1 MGRKPRVDRSPEE
14 KWQIVQEGIK
24 SGNVSETCRRHG
36 IAPNLFYRWKDEAEQ
51 GAKAALGG
59 EKRCRGGNREGPSH
73 PAVGT
78 NAGAEV
84 AGDRNPKKRRGGVS
98 CGAVHSQAREMVTQ
112 GYTATL
118 VAVTLAISRS
128 SLYYRKRPRGSRA
141 DRTYDEQIVLAC
153 GEKLA
158 YGYRRVAW
166 WLQRKKGLPVDRKR
180 VLRVMRERGLLVRSR
195 RLRARRKKEW
205 GRVEAAEP
213 NQIWQSDMTKIW
225 AGPAVGWAYL
235 VCVIDCCTREIVG
248 WNLSHRCRTEDALA
262 AVEQAVLARLPEGSR
277 EVRLTLTTDN
287 GTQFTSSRFLETLG
301 RLGITHRRTAYHHP
315 EGNSYIERFHRSL
328 KEEEVWTAEYRSLEE
343 AQESIGRYLTEYNQ
357 DRPHRG
363 VGNRTPREAFLS
375 FAVLTKNGTLNV

>member
-1 MGRKPRVDRSPEE
+1 
-14 KWQIVQEGIK
+14 
-24 SGNVSETCRRHG
+24 
-36 IAPNLFYRWKDEAEQ
+36 
-51 GAKAALGG
+51 
-59 EKRCRGGNREGPSH
+59 
-73 PAVGT
+73 
-78 NAGAEV
+78 
-84 AGDRNPKKRRGGVS
+84 
-98 CGAVHSQAREMVTQ
+98 MVTE

-118 VAVTLAISRS
+118 VAATLAISRS
-128 SLYYRKRPRGSRA
+128 SLYYQKRPRGSRA
-141 DRTYDEQIVLAC
+141 DRTYDEQIVMAC

-166 WLQRKKGLPVDRKR
+166 WLWRKKGLRVNRKR

-195 RLRARRKKEW
+195 RLRARRKIEW

-235 VCVIDCCTREIVG
+235 VSVIDCCTREIVG
-248 WNLSHRCRTEDALA
+248 WNLSHRCRTEDG
-262 AVEQAVLARLPEGSR
+262 R
-277 EVRLTLTTDN
+277 
-287 GTQFTSSRFLETLG
+287 QFTSSRFLETLG

-343 AQESIGRYLTEYNQ
+343 ARASIARWIEEYNH

-363 VGNRTPREAFLS
+363 VQNRTPHEAFLA
-375 FAVLTKNGTLNV
+375 FADELKNEALTV